1 MNSKF
6 LISIIIV
13 SMSIPSICSQDINNE
28 FEALRYKN
36 ELNFQRPFR
45 VLETTYKN
53 LDGFQSFYPGTKIR
67 LETVI
72 RYYLCTSIYTNRRVN
87 KLISMDLSEFRLK
100 KINSEEEM
108 TKEIVDLVGDMYF
121 GSSDVENIP
130 DN

>member
-1 MNSKF
+1 MTSRS
-6 LISIIIV
+6 L
-13 SMSIPSICSQDINNE
+13 CSQDINND
-28 FEALRYKN
+28 FEALRFKN
-36 ELNFQRPFR
+36 VLNFQRPFR
-45 VLETTYKN
+45 VLETTFKN

-67 LETVI
+67 LEIVI
-72 RYYLCTSIYTNRRVN
+72 RYYLCTAIYTNRRVN

-108 TKEIVDLVGDMYF
+108 TKEIVDLIGDMYF

>member
-6 LISIIIV
+6 LICMIIIV
-13 SMSIPSICSQDINNE
+13 SMTTRSLYSQDINNE

-45 VLETTYKN
+45 VLETTFKN

-72 RYYLCTSIYTNRRVN
+72 RYYLFTAIYTNKKVIGRR
-87 KLISMDLSEFRLK
+87 ISYDGWYFA
-100 KINSEEEM
+100 
-108 TKEIVDLVGDMYF
+108 VGYILQ
-121 GSSDVENIP
+121 S
-130 DN
+130 

>member
-1 MNSKF
+1 MTSHS
-6 LISIIIV
+6 L
-13 SMSIPSICSQDINNE
+13 CSQEITNK

-36 ELNFQRPFR
+36 EINFQRPFR
-45 VLETTYKN
+45 VLETTFKN

-72 RYYLCTSIYTNRRVN
+72 RYYLCTAIYTNRRAN

-108 TKEIVDLVGDMYF
+108 TKEIVDLVGEQTGLAHKLLNFSPELISFSKLGMLGF
-121 GSSDVENIP
+121 
-130 DN
+130 

>member
-6 LISIIIV
+6 FISIIIV

-72 RYYLCTSIYTNRRVN
+72 RYYLCTAIYTNRRVN

>member
-72 RYYLCTSIYTNRRVN
+72 RYYLCTAIYTNRRVN

>member
-1 MNSKF
+1 
-6 LISIIIV
+6 
-13 SMSIPSICSQDINNE
+13 MSIPSICSQDINNE

-72 RYYLCTSIYTNRRVN
+72 RYYLCTAIYTNRRVN

>member
-1 MNSKF
+1 MTTLS
-6 LISIIIV
+6 LY
-13 SMSIPSICSQDINNE
+13 SQNINNE

-45 VLETTYKN
+45 VLETTFKN

-72 RYYLCTSIYTNRRVN
+72 RYYLFSAIHTNKKVN

-108 TKEIVDLVGDMYF
+108 TKEIVDLIGDMYF

-130 DN
+130 DD